1 VSQLPEPTV
10 PADVYDETYFRTANW
25 GHKEWS
31 QSEGEEISVMY
42 GGILGKAGLA
52 PGEAVV
58 DVGTGRGEMVVAAIE
73 AGAGSAVGI
82 EYSPA
87 AVALAE
93 RTLAAHGLD
102 HDERASVVA
111 CDARRTPLAT
121 ASYDLATLV
130 DVVEHLTPDELGA
143 TLIEVHRLLRPGGR
157 LLVHTMPNRLIY
169 DVTYRV
175 QRGLRRHRRASWPA
189 NPRGDYEK
197 VMHVNEMTAR
207 ALRRA
212 LKAAGFS
219 SIEVSH
225 GLMVHA
231 EFVPDEA
238 ARGIYGR
245 LARTSMLR
253 RFGAA
258 DLWAQA
264 QRP

>member
-1 VSQLPEPTV
+1 
-10 PADVYDETYFRTANW
+10 
-25 GHKEWS
+25 
-31 QSEGEEISVMY
+31 
-42 GGILGKAGLA
+42 
-52 PGEAVV
+52 
-58 DVGTGRGEMVVAAIE
+58 
-73 AGAGSAVGI
+73 
-82 EYSPA
+82 
-87 AVALAE
+87 
-93 RTLAAHGLD
+93 
-102 HDERASVVA
+102 
-111 CDARRTPLAT
+111 
-121 ASYDLATLV
+121 
-130 DVVEHLTPDELGA
+130 
-143 TLIEVHRLLRPGGR
+143 
-157 LLVHTMPNRLIY
+157 
-169 DVTYRV
+169 
-175 QRGLRRHRRASWPA
+175 
-189 NPRGDYEK
+189 
-197 VMHVNEMTAR
+197 MHVNEMTAR